1 MLEDMKPPGN
11 NRGSCKVG
19 AIAERLD
26 PANRQ
31 ILFDSIANAE
41 EWPVTTLAKELTAR
55 GLQVSDTPLYAHR
68 AKTCACFRLR

>member
-1 MLEDMKPPGN
+1 MLENMKPPAK

-31 ILFDSIANAE
+31 ILFDAIANSD
-41 EWPVTTLAKELTAR
+41 EWPVKSLAKALTDR
-55 GLQVSDTPLYAHR
+55 GLQISDTPLYAHR
-68 AKTCACFRLR
+68 AKSCACFRLE